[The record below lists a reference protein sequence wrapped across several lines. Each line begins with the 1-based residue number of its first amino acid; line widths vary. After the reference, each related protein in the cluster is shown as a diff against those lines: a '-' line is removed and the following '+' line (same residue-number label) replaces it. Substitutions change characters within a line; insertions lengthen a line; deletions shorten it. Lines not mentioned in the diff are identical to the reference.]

1 MSRCMVT
8 GGAGFIGSHV
18 CEFFVDSSFEVLV
31 VDNLSTGQSSNIPSA
46 CNFIHG
52 DITEKGFLHSVV
64 SEFNPN
70 LVIHLA
76 AQSSV
81 TRSVND
87 PSLDSNVN
95 VIGTLLLLESIKNL
109 EQKPRFIYS
118 STGGAAYGSPVEIP
132 VDENCDV
139 QPISQYGASKLAAEY
154 YVSLYSRLYGFSTVN
169 FRLGNVYGPRQRPDL
184 ESGVISIFTEKIINE
199 ETLVL
204 FGFGKARRDYIYVS
218 DVVDAFNIS
227 SQLAFKGEVFN
238 LGTGIATKVEDV
250 MDCLIKFLGKEPSR
264 VEKLPL
270 RQGELDSISLSS
282 LNFYKKTGWE
292 PKLSLEDGIALFVD
306 SLNHS

>member
-1 MSRCMVT
+1 MVT

-132 VDENCDV
+132 VDENCGV

-204 FGFGKARRDYIYVS
+204 FGYGKARRDYIYVS

-227 SQLAFKGEVFN
+227 SQLDFKGEVFN